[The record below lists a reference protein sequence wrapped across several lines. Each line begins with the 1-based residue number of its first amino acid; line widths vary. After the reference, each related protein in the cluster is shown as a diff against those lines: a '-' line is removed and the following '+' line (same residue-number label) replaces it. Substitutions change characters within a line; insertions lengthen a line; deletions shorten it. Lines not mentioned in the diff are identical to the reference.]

1 LKQQNNG
8 IASFRRSI
16 TVVGAEH
23 EKLASE
29 MNRGE
34 AQRVSAM
41 LLPYFLPAGFRT
53 APQQT
58 ERLEKGAS
66 LSRKGQIALTTAYLI
81 LYQTRFL

>member
-1 LKQQNNG
+1 
-8 IASFRRSI
+8 
-16 TVVGAEH
+16 
-23 EKLASE
+23 

-58 ERLEKGAS
+58 ERLVKGAS

-81 LYQTRFL
+81 LYQTRFVLTDRRSRTCNQDGWSCVQSHMVQFLPLG